1 MQPSERSAFAQLITD
16 VLAYYRQDASRFVLD
31 LWWGACQPFE
41 LAQIHQAMQRHAT
54 DPEHGRF
61 APRVADVVRILAGTA
76 ADRAAMAWG
85 KTLEAMGSVGAYTDV
100 VFDDPAIHAAVLD
113 LGGWPKVCRTDLKEL
128 GYLQHRFCESRRAYT
143 GRGTFDYPRC
153 LGGDRSPDSEY
164 AKVGLPPPRIAFI
177 GNAER
182 ARLVYEGGS
191 AAGKTAVRFHSLQAL
206 AAAPRAATAE
216 DSAAPRAA
224 TAGDSAVPR
233 AATVEGSAAPRAQK
247 EAVPSAQAA
256 VPLDAARAP
265 SPAPRSAQPIAVR
278 APQASPAM
286 DRAALRA
293 LASAGPLAAAAPLQ
307 RPGALR
313 AATGVRRPA
322 HRPGSA
328 AQPLNTTT
336 AERTYHP

>member
-76 ADRAAMAWG
+76 ADRAALAWG

-128 GYLQHRFCESRRAYT
+128 GYLQHRFCESHRAYT

-216 DSAAPRAA
+216 DSAAPRA
-224 TAGDSAVPR
+224 
-233 AATVEGSAAPRAQK
+233 EK
-247 EAVPSAQAA
+247 KAVPSAQAA
-256 VPLDAARAP
+256 VPLVAARAP
-265 SPAPRSAQPIAVR
+265 SPAPRSAQPLAVR

-293 LASAGPLAAAAPLQ
+293 LASAGPLAAAATPP

-322 HRPGSA
+322 CHPGPA
-328 AQPLNTTT
+328 AQALNTTT
-336 AERTYHP
+336 AERTYYP